1 MKLWSGNLNTNKILQ
16 RASQEIKSG
25 QVINLGIGLPTT
37 LIEHLADDLDVF
49 IHSENGI
56 LGSWKKANRKQASS
70 SLIDAGG
77 AYVTNRI
84 GSSFFDSAVSF
95 AIIRRGKLDLSILGA
110 FEVDE
115 RGNLANWKIPGRFSP
130 GIGGAMELA
139 QKTKNVIVL
148 CAHNDKH
155 GNSKI
160 LKNCKLPLTASCC
173 VNRII
178 TDRAVMDVTK
188 DGLVLR
194 EISKDITLEKL
205 LIQTEANLIIPESIG
220 YF

>member
-1 MKLWSGNLNTNKILQ
+1 LNANKILK
-16 RASQEIKSG
+16 RASEEIKDG
-25 QVINLGIGLPTT
+25 QVINLGIGLPTM
-37 LIEHLADDLDVF
+37 LIEHLSEELDVF

-56 LGSWKKANRKQASS
+56 LGSWKKASREQANP

-95 AIIRRGKLDLSILGA
+95 AIIRRGKLDLSVLGA

-115 RGNLANWKIPGRFSP
+115 QGNLANWKIPGRFSP

-139 QKTKNVIVL
+139 QKTNNVVVL
-148 CAHNDKH
+148 CSHNDKH
-155 GNSKI
+155 GNPKI
-160 LKNCKLPLTASCC
+160 LKNCKLPITASHC
-173 VNRII
+173 VTRII
-178 TDRAVMDVTK
+178 TDKAVMDVTNE
-188 DGLVLR
+188 GLVLR
-194 EISKDITLEKL
+194 EISEETTLEKL
-205 LIQTEANLIIPESIG
+205 LSLTEANLIIPESIG